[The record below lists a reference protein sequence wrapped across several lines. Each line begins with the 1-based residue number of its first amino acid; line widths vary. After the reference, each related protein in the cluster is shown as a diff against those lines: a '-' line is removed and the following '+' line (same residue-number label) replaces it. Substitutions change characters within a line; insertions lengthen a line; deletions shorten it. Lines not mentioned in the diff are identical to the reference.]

1 MGKSGDYRLEVVT
14 RAYSPHKFVTTL
26 NAVKR
31 YAGALG
37 VFREWLTDWHIH
49 A

>member
-1 MGKSGDYRLEVVT
+1 MVT
-14 RAYSPHKFVTTL
+14 RVYLTHEFVTTL

-31 YAGALG
+31 DAGALG

-49 A
+49 T